1 MVAHARLLAVVALSC
16 VAALT
21 VVLQGW
27 SGLGGGTR
35 RVALEHWLPD
45 GFGSLPEP
53 AARQAPPEPP
63 RQLSPPPPPPPHEL
77 PPLPSRSA
85 SRPPSHSAHST
96 QPSPSHA
103 PPSAAAVSLPDGG
116 ESHTMHYHLIKP
128 QALASGRP
136 DCRPLQLL
144 HWNIL
149 DGGGSR
155 LSGIGDVVRT
165 GGYDLV
171 SLNELNGINEG
182 RLSQL
187 GREWGF
193 EHAKLL
199 RKSPYHIGL
208 LSKHPLRLLAT
219 VTGSQFAHGLLC
231 VEVLNMTVCLTHLNP
246 HDVRRRLGEARAIAQ
261 RVPRDRPF
269 LLAGDLNTLSGL
281 DRAAHESVTLAQ
293 VIRDG
298 PHAAALSKKFLSGG
312 RGSIDYSPMQA
323 LLDAPLHDVGAESGP
338 TVPTRINA
346 DKMHFAQLR
355 LDYVL
360 VNERLH
366 AACGE
371 QGKRLRAVVLRDER
385 CHGLSD
391 HFPVSLSFAL
401 PV

>member
-1 MVAHARLLAVVALSC
+1 MNARFRLLAVVALGC

-21 VVLQGW
+21 VVLQGR
-27 SGLGGGTR
+27 SELGGGTR
-35 RVALEHWLPD
+35 HVALEHWLPD
-45 GFGSLPEP
+45 GFGTLPEP
-53 AARQAPPEPP
+53 PVARQVLPEPP
-63 RQLSPPPPPPPHEL
+63 QQLSPPPPPPLHRL

-85 SRPPSHSAHST
+85 SRQPSRSTHAT
-96 QPSPSHA
+96 QPSPFNA
-103 PPSAAAVSLPDGG
+103 PPAAAAASLPTGG
-116 ESHTMHYHLIKP
+116 AS
-128 QALASGRP
+128 ASGRA

-149 DGGGSR
+149 DGGGRR
-155 LSGIGDVVRT
+155 LHGIGEVVRT